1 MLESMI
7 DSLYINRGLY
17 YALFVPVCSKYKL
30 TMTEMLVLLYLAKN
44 QQCDTASGIVD
55 RLKITKSHI
64 SASVRDLEERG
75 YLQGS
80 YMGHD
85 RRTIHL
91 RLCDEAAKIVREGN
105 QVQQEFL
112 SVVSRGFSE
121 EEIKTFGGYLERI
134 NANVEDYL
142 QNQLHSKRG

>member
-1 MLESMI
+1 M
-7 DSLYINRGLY
+7 
-17 YALFVPVCSKYKL
+17 
-30 TMTEMLVLLYLAKN
+30 
-44 QQCDTASGIVD
+44 
-55 RLKITKSHI
+55 
-64 SASVRDLEERG
+64 
-75 YLQGS
+75 QGS

-112 SVVSRGFSE
+112 SVISRGFSE
-121 EEIKTFGGYLERI
+121 EEIKTFGSYLERI

>member
-1 MLESMI
+1 MLEGMI
-7 DSLYINRGLY
+7 ESLYINRGLY
-17 YALFVPVCSKYKL
+17 YALFVPVCGKYKL

-44 QQCDTASGIVD
+44 QQCDTASDIVD

-80 YMGHD
+80 YMGRD

-91 RLCDEAAKIVREGN
+91 RLRDEAAKIVREGN
-105 QVQQEFL
+105 QVQQEYL

-121 EEIKTFGGYLERI
+121 EEIRTFGSYLERI

-142 QNQLHSKRG
+142 QNRLHSKRG